1 MAKYVDL
8 RGRGKRFMTAA
19 QAAKAPGAWVV
30 VGQVEEGMGDEE
42 LYALAV
48 GLDVPPTPIPSLT
61 GRRSVTLPPLVPGEF
76 RPIDGRMTVGDPDFQ
91 RVLPPAARKRILSVP
106 SVVDPYARFNSA
118 FFEEY
123 GRPIKAEQESNEVLW
138 KELDIPNKL
147 FRLLPLGRQQG
158 FDAKRLSQLSNEDL
172 NPVIERILNS
182 DPRGLSNFSADRLA
196 EFDLPTTEAFF
207 DHMVRVDPG
216 SDLTAD
222 LLRVVHKKE
231 DEAGIK
237 RTEVGD
243 ASRWR
248 AAPPLTTILG
258 DDDKKTYEIP
268 GVGALESPAFQRML
282 QLFRGEVPPMFRSEE
297 QRAILEKAQLEQKP
311 RFSIADAALQREAAA
326 DATAPV
332 EEALQRASEEPV
344 DEFGRVPR
352 IAGRMG
358 PLITPSALPAQGG
371 GDGTFGRF
379 DEDDPEGGRG
389 TQGGLTERELDQ
401 FIRGD
406 DPLYRYREG
415 EDVRGTQGGLTE
427 RELDQFI
434 RGGDPRLLETE
445 EKPPIQKQIQA
456 QIPTERPSH
465 AGDIFEGETPD
476 GRRYRIMPVM
486 IAIRNKETGYVTG
499 HELAWGQPQILG
511 LTAQEE
517 EAKAQ
522 WRAGVTG
529 LIDEKPTFAREQV
542 ISSAERANLAARA
555 GIALSAAQ
563 EARARGDDIEA
574 KRQFDETQRLRAEI
588 QRGQLSLQE
597 RQFQFQSAR
606 DPASAFVKA
615 QRASAFATPGVVTPT
630 PTGDAAGVT
639 PSTSSGVRQTFVEN
653 PRVAARV
660 KNIFRGSGDEFRIP
674 SQQATKRLLPSE
686 RAQLA
691 SGLQVMGLDPADVAE
706 QTRRLTTTTTPA
718 RQATTTRRRRQR
730 GGLF

>member
-1 MAKYVDL
+1 MTTLTKGPDL
-8 RGRGKRFMTAA
+8 RDYLFEK
-19 QAAKAPGAWVV
+19 
-30 VGQVEEGMGDEE
+30 VGFS
-42 LYALAV
+42 
-48 GLDVPPTPIPSLT
+48 PT
-61 GRRSVTLPPLVPGEF
+61 
-76 RPIDGRMTVGDPDFQ
+76 
-91 RVLPPAARKRILSVP
+91 
-106 SVVDPYARFNSA
+106 
-118 FFEEY
+118 
-123 GRPIKAEQESNEVLW
+123 
-138 KELDIPNKL
+138 
-147 FRLLPLGRQQG
+147 
-158 FDAKRLSQLSNEDL
+158 
-172 NPVIERILNS
+172 
-182 DPRGLSNFSADRLA
+182 
-196 EFDLPTTEAFF
+196 
-207 DHMVRVDPG
+207 
-216 SDLTAD
+216 
-222 LLRVVHKKE
+222 
-231 DEAGIK
+231 
-237 RTEVGD
+237 
-243 ASRWR
+243 
-248 AAPPLTTILG
+248 
-258 DDDKKTYEIP
+258 
-268 GVGALESPAFQRML
+268 
-282 QLFRGEVPPMFRSEE
+282 EE

-379 DEDDPEGGRG
+379 DEDDPEGG
-389 TQGGLTERELDQ
+389 
-401 FIRGD
+401 
-406 DPLYRYREG
+406 
-415 EDVRGTQGGLTE
+415 RGTQGGLTE